1 MAGMQ
6 EMQEHFPA
14 RPWMAGMPEMQEH
27 FSARQGS
34 QRAAKQEQFVA
45 R

>member
-1 MAGMQ
+1 MAAMP

-14 RPWMAGMPEMQEH
+14 R
-27 FSARQGS
+27 QGS
-34 QRAAKQEQFVA
+34 LHAANAGAFFCAPRIAARCKAGAFVGY